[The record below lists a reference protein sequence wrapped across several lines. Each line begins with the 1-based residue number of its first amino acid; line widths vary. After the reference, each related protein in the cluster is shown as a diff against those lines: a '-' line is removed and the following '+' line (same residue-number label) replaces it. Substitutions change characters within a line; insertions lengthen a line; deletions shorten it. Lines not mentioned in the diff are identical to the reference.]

1 MGSREELARQLQDVL
16 HHEIPLSQ
24 QIELSV
30 DSYDGACLALRA
42 PLAPNINHKATAFAG
57 SLNAVMT
64 LAGWGLTWLLLAER
78 EMHAVIVIQ
87 QSEIR
92 YALPVNGDFVAT
104 CHTPSA
110 QYVERFVD
118 GLRRRGKAR
127 LALTVE
133 IRDAADQVAVAFS
146 GHYVAFVSPS
156 QDDNHQG
163 V

>member
-1 MGSREELARQLQDVL
+1 MRSRVELAGQLQDVL

-24 QIELSV
+24 QMGLSV
-30 DSYDGACLALRA
+30 QDYDEAHLSLRA

-78 EMHAVIVIQ
+78 EMRAVIVIQ

-92 YALPVNGDFVAT
+92 YALPVGEDFVAT
-104 CHTPSA
+104 CNVPSA
-110 QYVERFVD
+110 HYVERFVE

-133 IRDAADQVAVAFS
+133 IRDAKGQVAVAFS
-146 GHYVAFVSPS
+146 GYYVAFLNSA
-156 QDDNHQG
+156 QDDDSQ
-163 V
+163 